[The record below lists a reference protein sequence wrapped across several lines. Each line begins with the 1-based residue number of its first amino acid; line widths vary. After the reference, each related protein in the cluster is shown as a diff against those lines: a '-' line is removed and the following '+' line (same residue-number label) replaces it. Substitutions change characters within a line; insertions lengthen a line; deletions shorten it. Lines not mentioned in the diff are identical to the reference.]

1 MKATFV
7 DEGKKKVVK
16 DGEQERKE
24 KVKKKEEENSM
35 KNGKLRR
42 K

>member
-1 MKATFV
+1 MKSTFV

-16 DGEQERKE
+16 EEEQERK
-24 KVKKKEEENSM
+24 VKSEEGKGNTM